1 MCLNKEKRRRKVAND
16 FWRLLKSCK
25 TAVRVICRPFY
36 FVTIEDLLEFKQ
48 QVTVTSL
55 LVNAHA
61 VISLSVLYVSLQ
73 VTCIFRCPMRH
84 LLDWNET
91 CRSFLLKS
99 AEKCKLRCD
108 AITRQ
113 TRDWRLDSKTWEL
126 HTVPSVRFG
135 FGSLRLWLSK
145 KQQLVMGEWTEHR
158 APSTERRDIN
168 QLIESA
174 DSFNFN

>member
-1 MCLNKEKRRRKVAND
+1 MTFGD
-16 FWRLLKSCK
+16 FWKVVKQLLGLF
-25 TAVRVICRPFY
+25 VDFF
-36 FVTIEDLLEFKQ
+36 FVTIKDLLEFEQ

-61 VISLSVLYVSLQ
+61 VISLSVFYVSLQ

-126 HTVPSVRFG
+126 HTVPSVRLG

-145 KQQLVMGEWTEHR
+145 KQQLVMGEWTENW